1 MSDIGKIGD
10 KALVKKTG
18 EEAKIKK
25 SWGIKTINISIDL
38 DGDNLKEA
46 KSDLSVFFTKE
57 FDTEKQFG
65 FFSSNID
72 LPPSV
77 NKENPKEFLDNWFYE
92 LDNGDKVTKDD
103 VITGVEDIRDY
114 KINQLK

>member
-57 FDTEKQFG
+57 FDTEKL
-65 FFSSNID
+65 D

>member
-1 MSDIGKIGD
+1 MSNIGKIGD

-18 EEAKIKK
+18 EEAKITK

-38 DGDNLKEA
+38 DLDDNLKEA
-46 KSDLSVFFTKE
+46 KSYLSTFFTKE
-57 FDTEKQFG
+57 FDTEKL
-65 FFSSNID
+65 D
-72 LPPSV
+72 LPTSV

-114 KINQLK
+114 KLNQLK